1 MSTFK
6 PKSLVWI
13 HKALVAL
20 VLCCL
25 IGPACQRQQS
35 EEPIEYLVAARL
47 MLDWNKILLEMERHT
62 PGYRP
67 PVSAR
72 MFAYVEMAAYE
83 AALPAMQN
91 HISLEKYCQGYDAP
105 ARPSGAFYLPA
116 AVNSAYSQI
125 LKMFFP
131 TAPTE
136 LLQKSQQLEAAFDLE
151 LADDVSS
158 GILRESAEFG
168 KAAAR
173 AVWLFSATDS
183 SGHDGFMYNYDRNFK
198 PCTQPGCW
206 QSATDRPMPALL
218 PGWGA
223 TRKFVVNDQEVAS
236 RPPVP
241 FSELSNSAFYSAAM
255 EVFSISQSLS
265 SEDKWIAEFWSDD
278 LPGFTITPAGR
289 WFSITNQALEK
300 AQPGFVV
307 MLETYLRVGLALCDA
322 GVVCW
327 DSKYKYQLERPYMYI
342 QRNIQPGWDA
352 LHPTPSFP
360 AYPSGHA
367 IFGASASAVLSH
379 MLGQQFEMTDNT
391 HNHRKEFAGKP
402 RSFNSFEE
410 MAAENAYSRV
420 LLGVHFRMDCEEGLR
435 LGKIIGHKVV
445 SLPLMKDKVAWNTN

>member
-1 MSTFK
+1 MNSHRSKSMSNMFK
-6 PKSLVWI
+6 TTLM
-13 HKALVAL
+13 LF
-20 VLCCL
+20 CCMFL
-25 IGPACQRQQS
+25 DPACQRSQVA
-35 EEPIEYLVAARL
+35 EPVEYQTAARL
-47 MLDWNKILLEMERHT
+47 MLDWNKLLLEMERHT

-83 AALPAMQN
+83 ASLPALYN
-91 HISLEKYCQGYDAP
+91 HISLEKYCPEYDAP
-105 ARPSGAFYLPA
+105 TRPSGEFYLPA
-116 AVNSAYSQI
+116 AINAAYGQI

-136 LLQKSQQLEAAFDLE
+136 LLQKSQQMEAAFELE
-151 LADDVSS
+151 LADDTHAKVFH
-158 GILRESAEFG
+158 ESAEFG

-173 AVWLFSATDS
+173 AVWLFSASDS
-183 SGHDGFMYNYDRNFK
+183 SGHDGFMYNFDRNFR

-206 QSATDRPMPALL
+206 QSNAERPMPALL
-218 PGWGA
+218 PGWGD
-223 TRKFVVNDQEVAS
+223 TRKFIVDDQEAAC

-255 EVFSISQSLS
+255 EVFLISQSLS
-265 SEDKWIAEFWSDD
+265 SQDKWIAEFWSDD

-307 MLETYLRVGLALCDA
+307 MLETYLKVGLALCDA

-327 DSKYKYQLERPYMYI
+327 DNKYKYQLERPYMYI

-352 LHPTPSFP
+352 LHPTPAFP

-367 IFGASASAVLSH
+367 IFGASASEVLSC
-379 MLGQQFEMTDNT
+379 MLGQNFEMTDNT
-391 HNHRKEFAGKP
+391 HNNRIEFAGKP
-402 RSFNSFEE
+402 RSFDSFEE

-435 LGKIIGHKVV
+435 LGKIIGQKVV
-445 SLPLMKDKVAWNTN
+445 ALPLTKEKVAWNTN